1 MKKLLSLAAALVL
14 TAFMA
19 TSCGLMSGASA
30 SAAPSTSGTTSGK
43 ALYALFSQYLK
54 DGKLDTSNISNLLN
68 LASLA
73 SSIQALKGG
82 NNNSSTLADFAAGLV
97 NGSNNTISNNNSSTI
112 TNILAGLVNN
122 VDLSSLA
129 ALLTRSGEMTEETV
143 QQVNKTQELAS
154 TADVVGNIFKLM
166 SK

>member
-1 MKKLLSLAAALVL
+1 MAERLFRSCLTSRRVNGVSLQAEVCFYRMIQAADDYGQALNAAQAFTGEEEPTAAMVL
-14 TAFMA
+14 
-19 TSCGLMSGASA
+19 
-30 SAAPSTSGTTSGK
+30 K
-43 ALYALFSQYLK
+43 
-54 DGKLDTSNISNLLN
+54 
-68 LASLA
+68 
-73 SSIQALKGG
+73 ALKG
-82 NNNSSTLADFAAGLV
+82 NNGSNSSTLADFAAGLV
-97 NGSNNTISNNNSSTI
+97 NGSNNTISNTNSSTI